1 MIGRALLRLRDDERG
16 ASLIELALA
25 APFMAAIVIG
35 MADLSRA
42 YSMKLMLE
50 QASQRAVEKVEN
62 QRSVSTTYNTDLT
75 TEATSAMTA
84 AGYSTG
90 NSYTPDSWLEC
101 SSDAGASWTRQTD
114 FNGSCPNAS
123 DLTARYVSMR
133 VSRDFVPMFTSR
145 AWPGANG
152 DGTITVSGFAEVR
165 MQ

>member
-1 MIGRALLRLRDDERG
+1 MTARALLRLRDDVRG
-16 ASLIELALA
+16 ASLIELALV

-62 QRSVSTTYNTDLT
+62 QRSVSTSYNTDLT

-101 SSDAGASWTRQTD
+101 SSDAGASWTRQSD

-145 AWPGANG
+145 VWPGANA